1 MKKIVDFI
9 GSVFANHAADLN
21 AKSKIEVNYW
31 CPTGMI
37 PIKISPEEEKVD

>member
-1 MKKIVDFI
+1 MNITLCLYIKNSHTK
-9 GSVFANHAADLN
+9 DLN

-31 CPTGMI
+31 CPAGMI